1 MKCMAMRAEG
11 VEEARDIED
20 IRHLIGITGLTT
32 TEQVLAL
39 VEGFYPRSLIPPRVA
54 LGVEEIVNERSQDAR
69 DKASH

>member
-1 MKCMAMRAEG
+1 MAMRAEG

-54 LGVEEIVNERSQDAR
+54 LGVEEIVKAVAR
-69 DKASH
+69 CA